1 LPRVGSDPRATSS
14 WDGSRWPR
22 AAKRRSIPNNNNHV
36 REDTMT
42 YLGSNTSCFCSAC
55 NSSTAPS
62 RRQFLCT
69 TAAGA
74 VVSSAVSA
82 VGGAITG
89 TARAQPA
96 AAGRPIVIKGG
107 CVLTLDRAVGDFER
121 ADVLV
126 ERGKISAVAPSID
139 APDAEVID
147 AAHMI
152 VMPGLV
158 DTHRHMWQGILRNV
172 LPDGSLD
179 DYIAVVQKVFGAKY
193 APDDVYAGDYF
204 SALGAIDSGV
214 TCILDWSHIHN
225 TPEHT
230 DAAVKALGDSGV
242 RAVFGYGNAQT
253 ADGRW
258 WEAKGAKYPD
268 DIARLRKQYFS
279 SDDQLV
285 TLAMAAPSGSPEQI
299 LPTFKA
305 ARDAG
310 ARITIHVGV
319 GERGRVGLLEKLN
332 AEGALKSD
340 TTYIHCC
347 TLNDTEWKLIRDTGG
362 TVSIAS
368 YVETLMGHGN
378 PPIQKAIDTGIRP
391 SLSVDV
397 ETSVPNDFFAQMRTV
412 FSLQKNEVWARRL
425 AGDKNPPKFLTG
437 REVLE
442 FATIEGARANGL
454 ERKTGTLTPGKDA
467 DIILLRTDRLNV
479 MPMNNAVGAV
489 VTSMG
494 PQNVDTVLIAGKVM
508 KRNGQL
514 VGLDLSR
521 LDRMASEARDRL
533 YANAGVKNARI

>member
-1 LPRVGSDPRATSS
+1 
-14 WDGSRWPR
+14 
-22 AAKRRSIPNNNNHV
+22 
-36 REDTMT
+36 MT
-42 YLGSNTSCFCSAC
+42 FCFCSAC
-55 NSSTAPS
+55 KPSPALS

-69 TAAGA
+69 TAATA
-74 VVSSAVSA
+74 VAASTVVGA
-82 VGGAITG
+82 VGGA
-89 TARAQPA
+89 ANAQQPA
-96 AAGRPIVIKGG
+96 AAPAPGRPILIKGG
-107 CVLTLDRAVGDFER
+107 CVLSLDRAVGDFEQ

-126 ERGKISAVAPSID
+126 EGGKISAVRANISAPN
-139 APDAEVID
+139 AEVID
-147 AAHMI
+147 ASKSI
-152 VMPGLV
+152 VMPGFV

-179 DYIAVVQKVFGAKY
+179 DYIATVQKTFGAKY
-193 APDDVYAGDYF
+193 TPDDVYAGDYL

-214 TCILDWSHIHN
+214 TCVLDWSHIHN

-230 DAAVKALGDSGV
+230 DAAVKALRDSGA
-242 RAVFGYGNAQT
+242 RAVFAYGNAQT

-258 WEAKGAKYPD
+258 WEAKGAKFPD

-285 TLAMAAPSGSPEQI
+285 TLYLAAPSGAPEQI
-299 LPTFKA
+299 LPSFKA
-305 ARDAG
+305 ARDVG
-310 ARITIHVGV
+310 ARISIHVGV
-319 GERGRVGLLEKLN
+319 GERGRSGLLEKLH
-332 AEGALKSD
+332 AEKALKSD

-362 TVSIAS
+362 TISIAS

-378 PPIQKAIDTGIRP
+378 PPTQKAIDLGIRP

-397 ETSVPNDFFAQMRTV
+397 ETSVPNDFFAQMRTI

-425 AGDKNPPKFLTG
+425 AGDKNPPKFLTV

-442 FATIEGARANGL
+442 FATVEGARANGL
-454 ERKTGTLTPGKDA
+454 ERKVGTLTPGKDA

-514 VGLDLSR
+514 VGVDWDRITRLSN
-521 LDRMASEARDRL
+521 EAQERN
-533 YANAGVKNARI
+533 YKNAGVKNARI

>member
-1 LPRVGSDPRATSS
+1 
-14 WDGSRWPR
+14 
-22 AAKRRSIPNNNNHV
+22 
-36 REDTMT
+36 MT
-42 YLGSNTSCFCSAC
+42 HLRNFADNALCACGAC
-55 NSSTAPS
+55 NASLS

-69 TAAGA
+69 TAA
-74 VVSSAVSA
+74 SAAAASA
-82 VGGAITG
+82 MVATVAGPASAQQPGGT
-89 TARAQPA
+89 P
-96 AAGRPIVIKGG
+96 AAGRPILIKGG
-107 CVLTLDRAVGDFER
+107 CVLTLDRAVGDFEQ
-121 ADVLV
+121 ADVLI
-126 ERGKISAVAPSID
+126 EGGKISAVRPNISAPN
-139 APDAEVID
+139 AEVID
-147 AAHMI
+147 ASRMI

-179 DYIAVVQKVFGAKY
+179 DYIAVVQKTFGAKY
-193 APDDVYAGDYF
+193 TPDDVYAGDHL
-204 SALGAIDSGV
+204 SAIGALDSGV
-214 TCILDWSHIHN
+214 TCVLDWSHIHN
-225 TPEHT
+225 TPEHS
-230 DAAVKALGDSGV
+230 DAAVKALQDSGV
-242 RAVFGYGNAQT
+242 RAVFAYGNAQT

-258 WEAKGAKYPD
+258 WEAKGSKYPG

-279 SDDQLV
+279 SEDQLV
-285 TLAMAAPSGSPEQI
+285 TLYLAAPSGSPEQI
-299 LPTFKA
+299 LPAFKA
-305 ARDAG
+305 ARDVG

-332 AEGALKSD
+332 AEGAMKSD

-362 TVSIAS
+362 TISIAG

-397 ETSVPNDFFAQMRTV
+397 ETSVPNDFFQQMRTI
-412 FSLQKNEVWARRL
+412 FSLQKNEVWAKRL
-425 AGDKNPPKFLTG
+425 AGDKSPPKFLTV

-454 ERKTGTLTPGKDA
+454 ERKIGTLTPGKDA
-467 DIILLRTDRLNV
+467 DVILLRTDKLNV

-514 VGLDLSR
+514 VGVDFDR
-521 LDRMASEARDRL
+521 LTRLGNEARDRI
-533 YANAGVKNARI
+533 YANANVKNVRI

>member
-1 LPRVGSDPRATSS
+1 
-14 WDGSRWPR
+14 
-22 AAKRRSIPNNNNHV
+22 
-36 REDTMT
+36 MT
-42 YLGSNTSCFCSAC
+42 QLRHTGVAGNACLCCAPPSAM
-55 NSSTAPS
+55 S

-74 VVSSAVSA
+74 VATSAVSTA
-82 VGGAITG
+82 MVG
-89 TARAQPA
+89 TAQAQQPA
-96 AAGRPIVIKGG
+96 SGRAILIKGG
-107 CVLTLDRAVGDFER
+107 CVLSLDRAVGDFDQ
-121 ADVLV
+121 ADVLI
-126 ERGKISAVAPSID
+126 ENGKIAAVRPNIS

-147 AAHMI
+147 ASRMI
-152 VMPGLV
+152 VAPGFV

-179 DYIAVVQKVFGAKY
+179 DYIATVQKTFGARY
-193 APDDVYAGDYF
+193 VPDDVYAGDYL
-204 SALGAIDSGV
+204 SALGALDSGV

-230 DAAVKALGDSGV
+230 DAAVKALKDSGM
-242 RAVFGYGNAQT
+242 RAVFAYGNAQT

-258 WEAKGAKYPD
+258 WEAKGAKFPS

-285 TLAMAAPSGSPEQI
+285 TLFLAAPSGAPEQI
-299 LPTFKA
+299 LPSFKA
-305 ARDAG
+305 ARDVG

-319 GERGRVGLLEKLN
+319 GERGRSGLLEKLN
-332 AEGALKSD
+332 ALNALKSD

-347 TLNDTEWKLIRDTGG
+347 TLNDNEWKLIKDTGG

-368 YVETLMGHGN
+368 YVETLMGHGH
-378 PPIQKAIDTGIRP
+378 PPIQKAIDMGIRP

-397 ETSVPNDFFAQMRTV
+397 ETSVPNDFFAQMRTI
-412 FSLQKNEVWARRL
+412 FSLQKNDVWAKKL
-425 AGDKNPPKFLTG
+425 AGDKNPPKFLTV

-454 ERKTGTLTPGKDA
+454 DRKIGTLTPGKDA

-514 VGLDLSR
+514 VGVDVER
-521 LDRMASEARDRL
+521 LNRLGNEARDRV
-533 YANAGVKNARI
+533 YKAANVKNTRV

>member
-1 LPRVGSDPRATSS
+1 MT
-14 WDGSRWPR
+14 
-22 AAKRRSIPNNNNHV
+22 HV
-36 REDTMT
+36 RS
-42 YLGSNTSCFCSAC
+42 SNASCFCKVC
-55 NSSTAPS
+55 NSALS
-62 RRQFLCT
+62 RRRFLCT
-69 TAAGA
+69 TAATAVAATVIGA
-74 VVSSAVSA
+74 TGSA
-82 VGGAITG
+82 
-89 TARAQPA
+89 ARAQQPGSAA
-96 AAGRPIVIKGG
+96 AAGRSILIKGG

-126 ERGKISAVAPSID
+126 EAGKISAVQANMSAPN
-139 APDAEVID
+139 AEVID
-147 AAHMI
+147 ASRMI

-179 DYIAVVQKVFGAKY
+179 DYRAVVQRTFGAKY
-193 APDDVYAGDYF
+193 TPDDVYAGDLF

-214 TCILDWSHIHN
+214 TCVLDWSHIHN
-225 TPEHT
+225 TPDHT
-230 DAAVKALGDSGV
+230 DAAIKALEESGV
-242 RAVFGYGNAQT
+242 RAVFAYGNPQNET
-253 ADGRW
+253 GRY
-258 WEAKGAKYPD
+258 WEMKGHKFPE

-279 SDDQLV
+279 SEDQLL
-285 TLAMAAPSGSPEQI
+285 TLYMAAPSASPELI
-299 LPTFKA
+299 LGAFKA
-305 ARDAG
+305 ARDVG

-319 GERGRVGLLEKLN
+319 GEFGRSALLEKLN
-332 AEGALKSD
+332 AENALRSD

-362 TVSIAS
+362 TISIAG

-397 ETSVPNDFFAQMRTV
+397 ETSVSNDFFQQMRTI
-412 FSLQKNEVWARRL
+412 FSLQKNEIWARRL
-425 AGDKNPPKFLTG
+425 AGDKNPPKFLTV

-454 ERKTGTLTPGKDA
+454 ERKIGTLTPGKDA

-514 VGLDLSR
+514 VGVDFAR
-521 LDRMASEARDRL
+521 LGRLGEEARDRL
-533 YANAGVKNARI
+533 YSNANVKNVRL